1 MENSGTWEEVLR
13 PCDRCKGGMLDVTF
27 AVGKNDIRLCHE
39 CFAAHIAWLDAI
51 QEAKNRHTRAI
62 AN

>member
-1 MENSGTWEEVLR
+1 MENSGTWEEKLR
-13 PCDRCKGGMLDVTF
+13 PCDRCKEGMLDITF

-51 QEAKNRHTRAI
+51 QETKHRRAI
-62 AN
+62 AQAN